1 MIKQNLSLIVSS
13 DASPCQLRR
22 RRRGQGWQDWL
33 ISLIAHKSLQLWST
47 KVCWIKLLVFIHM
60 LPLGWFVGL
69 DYSDVPRG
77 QAKRMAIIYNL
88 MATRKF

>member
-1 MIKQNLSLIVSS
+1 MARLVDFSDCPQISPIVVN
-13 DASPCQLRR
+13 QR
-22 RRRGQGWQDWL
+22 
-33 ISLIAHKSLQLWST
+33 
-47 KVCWIKLLVFIHM
+47 LLDKTFGL